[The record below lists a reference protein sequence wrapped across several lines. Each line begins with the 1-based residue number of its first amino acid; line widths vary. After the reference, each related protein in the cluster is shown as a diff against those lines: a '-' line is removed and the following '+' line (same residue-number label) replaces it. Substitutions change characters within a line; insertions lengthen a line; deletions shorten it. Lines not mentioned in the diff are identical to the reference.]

1 MIRATDDN
9 TLLAFALRPSRA
21 RRAVECVAWMVA
33 YGVTIA
39 AIWYGAAQIGA
50 AR

>member
-21 RRAVECVAWMVA
+21 RRAAECVAWMVS
-33 YGVTIA
+33 YGVAIA
-39 AIWYGAAQIGA
+39 AIWYGAVQIGA